1 MHELVFAA
9 PPLLA
14 TAWASVKLWT
24 RKTRRGQGLHASAAL
39 GFAPLPAAD
48 GRRYS
53 MDSFRDHQALV
64 VVFMSNRCPGVK
76 AYDNR
81 LRQLQEDYWHRGVQ
95 VIGINP
101 IDAKLYP
108 DEGLAGMAKAA
119 EERNIVFP
127 YLKDDDQNV
136 ARIFDAQCTP
146 HAFVLDER
154 RHVRYS
160 GKIDDAFL
168 EANARRHYVRD
179 ALESVL
185 LGKPV
190 SPDLTAPLGCTID
203 WSTPRHATGSAIQRS
218 PLHVT
223 TH

>member
-24 RKTRRGQGLHASAAL
+24 RKTRRGQGSRFASTAL
-39 GFAPLPAAD
+39 GFASLPATD

-53 MDSFRDHQALV
+53 MDSFRSTDVLV

-101 IDAKLYP
+101 IDSDLYP
-108 DEGLAGMAKAA
+108 DEGIKGMTKAA
-119 EERNIVFP
+119 KERGIVFP
-127 YLKDDDQNV
+127 YLKDDDQHV
-136 ARIFDAQCTP
+136 ARLFGAQCTP
-146 HAFVLDER
+146 HVFVLDEA
-154 RHVRYS
+154 RHIRYS
-160 GKIDDAFL
+160 GKVDDAFL
-168 EANARRHYVRD
+168 EPNARRHYVRD
-179 ALESVL
+179 ALESIL
-185 LGKPV
+185 AGKPV
-190 SPDLTAPLGCTID
+190 ATDMTAPLGCTID
-203 WSTPRHATGSAIQRS
+203 WSTPQPPTTQQRS
-218 PLHVT
+218 PLYVT
-223 TH
+223 PH